1 METLVKIIDACEKT
15 NTLCQLQEG
24 SLLGAVKLENI
35 LPWERDCDIS
45 VLSSQFN
52 NLTQYLEKNP
62 IGKLK
67 ISIKKMFS
75 FQIVFCFVININFK
89 VSQYTFLVKDL

>member
-1 METLVKIIDACEKT
+1 MEYVFLYLVQELMETLVRLMDACEKT

-24 SLLGAVKLENI
+24 TLLGAVKLENI

-52 NLTQYLEKNP
+52 NLTNFLEKNS
-62 IGKLK
+62 IGKLQ
-67 ISIKKMFS
+67 ISNDYGI
-75 FQIVFCFVININFK
+75 
-89 VSQYTFLVKDL
+89 

>member
-89 VSQYTFLVKDL
+89 VSQYTILVKDL

>member
-1 METLVKIIDACEKT
+1 MEALLKLMDACEKT

-24 SLLGAVKLENI
+24 TLLGAVKLETI

-52 NLTQYLEKNP
+52 NLTNYLEKYP
-62 IGKLK
+62 IGKLQ
-67 ISIKKMFS
+67 ISNKYGI
-75 FQIVFCFVININFK
+75 
-89 VSQYTFLVKDL
+89 

>member
-1 METLVKIIDACEKT
+1 MEALVQLVDACEKT

-24 SLLGAVKLENI
+24 TLLGAVKLENI

-52 NLTQYLEKNP
+52 NLTNFLEKNS
-62 IGKLK
+62 IGKLQ
-67 ISIKKMFS
+67 ISND
-75 FQIVFCFVININFK
+75 C
-89 VSQYTFLVKDL
+89 

>member
-1 METLVKIIDACEKT
+1 METLIKVVEACEKT
-15 NTLCQLQEG
+15 QTICQLQEG

-52 NLTQYLEKNP
+52 NLTNYLEKHP

-67 ISIKKMFS
+67 ISKYSSNQSKQLI
-75 FQIVFCFVININFK
+75 
-89 VSQYTFLVKDL
+89 TFTRPVLITQQN

>member
-75 FQIVFCFVININFK
+75 FQIVFCFVININLK
-89 VSQYTFLVKDL
+89 VSQYIFLVKDL

>member
-1 METLVKIIDACEKT
+1 MLHYFFQELMETLVKVIDACNKT

-45 VLSSQFN
+45 ILSSQFN
-52 NLTQYLEKNP
+52 NLTNYLLKNP
-62 IGKLK
+62 VGKLK
-67 ISIKKMFS
+67 ISNRAIYITLK
-75 FQIVFCFVININFK
+75 C
-89 VSQYTFLVKDL
+89 

>member
-1 METLVKIIDACEKT
+1 MEALVILMDACEKT

-24 SLLGAVKLENI
+24 TLLGAVKLENI

-52 NLTQYLEKNP
+52 NLTNFLEKNS
-62 IGKLK
+62 IGKL
-67 ISIKKMFS
+67 
-75 FQIVFCFVININFK
+75 QIRNDC
-89 VSQYTFLVKDL
+89 

>member
-1 METLVKIIDACEKT
+1 MLNIKTLKHKKLVKYVFLNLFQELMEALVILMDACEKT

-24 SLLGAVKLENI
+24 TLLGAVKLENI

-52 NLTQYLEKNP
+52 NLTNFLEKNS
-62 IGKLK
+62 IGKL
-67 ISIKKMFS
+67 
-75 FQIVFCFVININFK
+75 QIRNDC
-89 VSQYTFLVKDL
+89 

>member
-1 METLVKIIDACEKT
+1 MEYVFLYLVQELMETLVRLMDACEKT

-24 SLLGAVKLENI
+24 TLLGAVKLENI

-52 NLTQYLEKNP
+52 NLTNFLEKNS
-62 IGKLK
+62 IGKLQ
-67 ISIKKMFS
+67 ISNDCGI
-75 FQIVFCFVININFK
+75 
-89 VSQYTFLVKDL
+89 